1 MQETASAKKT
11 KGSRFYQP
19 ELDALR
25 FVAFVGVLLH
35 HKSNPYQL
43 AILKTAKPWLVTL
56 LWALHGIG
64 AFGVELFFLL
74 SSYLI
79 TRLLLMEVDTTG
91 RLNLKAFYFRR
102 SLRIWPLYFT
112 FLLLCYG
119 IAHLQGYPI
128 ATGFWLSAAFF
139 VANWYLTHNG
149 IWLPLA
155 LLWTL
160 SIEEQFY
167 VCWPLMMRSGNRR
180 VVKIISCAT
189 IAISHVTLLVLMVT
203 PHLSVPY
210 LEHARVFYN
219 TFAEI
224 QYFGLGAL
232 LALWSER
239 RPTTLPAS
247 KRFLLV
253 IGGFAALL
261 LAACFDPKHPSFSAG
276 IFSYNVMFVLCSVGV
291 IALFRA
297 FLGVSAKRFPN
308 WWLFLGKISY
318 GLYLFNLLAT
328 YLVLYYNGN
337 RISKPLELPLV
348 FLVNVAFAL
357 IAYYVVERPFLLLK
371 SRFEVV
377 RSRG

>member
-1 MQETASAKKT
+1 MQETVPAKEF
-11 KGSRFYQP
+11 KGRRFYQP

-25 FVAFVGVLLH
+25 FVAFLGVLLH

-43 AILKTAKPWLVTL
+43 EFLKTAKPWLVTL
-56 LWALHGIG
+56 VWALHCVG

-79 TRLLLMEVDTTG
+79 TRLLLIEVDTTR

-102 SLRIWPLYFT
+102 SLRIWPLYFA

-119 IAHLQGYPI
+119 IAHLQGYPV
-128 ATGFWLSAAFF
+128 ASGFWLAAVFF

-149 IWLPLA
+149 VWLPLA

-180 VVKIISCAT
+180 VVKNIGYAT
-189 IAISHVTLLVLMVT
+189 IAISQAAILLLMVT
-203 PHLSVPY
+203 PHLPIPY
-210 LEHARVFYN
+210 LEHGRVFYN
-219 TFAEI
+219 TFVEV
-224 QYFGLGAL
+224 QFFGLGAL

-239 RPTTLPAS
+239 RPTALSRS
-247 KRFLLV
+247 KRFLLA

-261 LAACFDPKHPSFSAG
+261 LASCFDPKYPSFSVG
-276 IFSYNVMFVLCSVGV
+276 IFSYNVMFVLGSIGV

-297 FLGVSAKRFPN
+297 FLGVSARRFPN
-308 WWLFLGKISY
+308 WMLFLGKISY

-328 YLVLYYNGN
+328 YLVLIYCRN
-337 RISKPLELPLV
+337 RIPKMLELPVV
-348 FLVNVAFAL
+348 FLVNVAFAVM
-357 IAYYVVERPFLLLK
+357 AYYVVERPFLVLK

-377 RSRG
+377 RSRV